1 MLTSLYLMRDLR
13 AMGMRV
19 RTPTTQ
25 MGRLGVM
32 TKERT
37 CKRVQ
42 RGECRQSQKREVTC
56 GCKAWLHCK
65 GNHAGSG
72 KERVHLQSRQLPSA
86 LGLV

>member
-42 RGECRQSQKREVTC
+42 RGECRQSQI
-56 GCKAWLHCK
+56 
-65 GNHAGSG
+65 
-72 KERVHLQSRQLPSA
+72 ER
-86 LGLV
+86 